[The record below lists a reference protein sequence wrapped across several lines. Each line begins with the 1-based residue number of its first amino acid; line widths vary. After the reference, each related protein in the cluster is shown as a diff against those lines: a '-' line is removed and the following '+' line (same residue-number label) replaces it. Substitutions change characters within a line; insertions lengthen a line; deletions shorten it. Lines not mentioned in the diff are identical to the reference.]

1 MKVRT
6 PSLSASWFQREDRR
20 VSRARLGILISGRGS
35 NMKALLQAAA
45 DPAWPCEPTL
55 VLSNRPDA
63 VGLEKARSFGVMATA
78 LDHKIYG
85 KDREAFERAVDAELR
100 AAGVELIALAGF
112 MRVLTPWF
120 VNAWA
125 GKLINIHPSL
135 LPKYP
140 GVDTHKRALAAGDAV
155 HGCTVHQ
162 VTAGVDEGPV
172 IGQAEIDVLAGDTE
186 DTLAARVLKA
196 EHLLYPRCLAAVARK
211 GGTRVA
217 ETVIA
222 DGVEVRLFAPH

>member
-1 MKVRT
+1 VTRK
-6 PSLSASWFQREDRR
+6 
-20 VSRARLGILISGRGS
+20 RLGILISGRGS
-35 NMKALLQAAA
+35 NMEALLKAAQ
-45 DPAWPCEPTL
+45 DSEWPCEPVL

-63 VGLEKARSFGVMATA
+63 GGLDKARNYGVPTA
-78 LDHKIYG
+78 AVDHKIYG

-100 AAGVELIALAGF
+100 NAGVELIALAGF

-125 GKLINIHPSL
+125 GRLINIHPSL
-135 LPKYP
+135 LPLYP
-140 GVDTHKRALAAGDAV
+140 GVDTHARCLEAGDVV

-172 IGQAEIDVLAGDTE
+172 IGSAEVDVVPGDTPE
-186 DTLAARVLKA
+186 TLAARVLKA

-211 GGTRVA
+211 AGTRVR
-217 ETVIA
+217 EDITIE
-222 DGVEVRLFAPH
+222 GVTVRLYAPRG

>member
-1 MKVRT
+1 M
-6 PSLSASWFQREDRR
+6 SR
-20 VSRARLGILISGRGS
+20 VRLGILISGRGS
-35 NMKALLQAAA
+35 NMEALLKAAA
-45 DPAWPCEPTL
+45 DPAWPCEPVL
-55 VLSNRPDA
+55 VLSNKPDA
-63 VGLEKARSFGVMATA
+63 GGLEKASSFGVKTA
-78 LDHKIYG
+78 AVDHKLYG

-140 GVDTHKRALAAGDAV
+140 GVDTHNRALEAVDVV

-162 VTAGVDEGPV
+162 VTAGVDEGPA
-172 IGQAEIDVLAGDTE
+172 IGQAEIDVLPGDTE
-186 DTLAARVLKA
+186 ATLAARVLKA
-196 EHLLYPRCLAAVARK
+196 EHVLYPRCLAAVARK
-211 GGTRVA
+211 SGARVA
-217 ETVIA
+217 ETVVV
-222 DGVEVRLFAPH
+222 DGVEVRLFAPR

>member
-1 MKVRT
+1 MTRK
-6 PSLSASWFQREDRR
+6 
-20 VSRARLGILISGRGS
+20 RLGILISGRGS
-35 NMKALLQAAA
+35 NMEALLRAAL
-45 DPAWPCEPTL
+45 DPAWPCEPVL

-63 VGLEKARSFGVMATA
+63 GGLDKARSYGVPTA
-78 LDHKIYG
+78 AIDHRIYG
-85 KDREAFERAVDAELR
+85 KDREAFEQAVDAELR
-100 AAGVELIALAGF
+100 KAGVELVALAGF

-125 GKLINIHPSL
+125 GRLINIHPSL
-135 LPKYP
+135 LPLYP
-140 GVDTHKRALAAGDAV
+140 GVDTHRRCLDAGDAV

-172 IGQAEIDVLAGDTE
+172 IGSAEIDVMPGDTP

-211 GGTRVA
+211 GGTRAREDVV
-217 ETVIA
+217 T
-222 DGVEVRLFAPH
+222 DGVTVRLYAPRA